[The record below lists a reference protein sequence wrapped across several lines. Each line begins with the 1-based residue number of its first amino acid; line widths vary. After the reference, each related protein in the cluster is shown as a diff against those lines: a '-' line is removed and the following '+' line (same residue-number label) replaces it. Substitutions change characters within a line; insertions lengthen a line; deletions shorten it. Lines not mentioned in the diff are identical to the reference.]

1 MSVKGCGYVCV
12 RESGCVCVVKV
23 CVRIF
28 ESQS

>member
-12 RESGCVCVVKV
+12 LERVDVCVVKV
-23 CVRIF
+23 CVLIF